1 MVVRDQ
7 GWFEVSEPEPGL
19 FAIFEPLHDELV
31 YSYLILGRDRAL
43 LFDTGMGIADLPSLV
58 AELTDL
64 PLTVFISHAH
74 FDHVGSAAAFAG
86 RADILVHPAEAE
98 RLRTGVNRDEI
109 RTFLV
114 PEYLLGPLP
123 SGIDLETFAIAGAEP
138 TDLVRG
144 GDHISL
150 GDRDLEVIDIPGHSI
165 GQIGLV
171 DRARGWIFSADAYYP
186 GPLYAHKPGMDVAAY
201 QRSLDLLAAVAQD
214 VPTVYPSHNACPE
227 PSSQLIAASNG
238 MREVLNGRAPDSFRD
253 GAAIHR
259 FGGFSIMVPA

>member
-1 MVVRDQ
+1 MAVRDQ
-7 GWFEVSEPEPGL
+7 GWFEVTEPETGL

-31 YSYLILGRDRAL
+31 YSYLIIGRDRAL
-43 LFDTGMGIADLPSLV
+43 LFDTGMGVADLPSLV

-74 FDHVGSAAAFAG
+74 FDHVGSAAAFVG
-86 RADILVHPAEAE
+86 RADILVHPAEADC
-98 RLRTGVNRDEI
+98 LRAGVSNDVI
-109 RTFLV
+109 RQFFA
-114 PEYLLGPLP
+114 PQFLLGPLP
-123 SGIDLETFAIAGAEP
+123 SGIDPETFAISGAEP
-138 TDLVRG
+138 TKVVRG

-150 GDRDLEVIDIPGHSI
+150 GDRDLEVIDLPGHSV

-171 DRARGWIFSADAYYP
+171 DRDRGWLFSADAYYP

-201 QRSLDLLAAVAQD
+201 QRSLDLLGAVAQD

-238 MREVLNGRAPDSFRD
+238 MREVLNGRTPDSFRD
-253 GAAIHR
+253 GAAVHR
-259 FGGFSIMVPA
+259 FDGFSIMVPA